1 MRSYN
6 FGTKKPAIEKN
17 LNDTVL
23 SVQIKSVRMGTNT
36 IVKIFRTLNKQ
47 LL

>member
-6 FGTKKPAIEKN
+6 FETKKPAIEKN

-36 IVKIFRTLNKQ
+36 IVKIFHTLDKQ

>member
-6 FGTKKPAIEKN
+6 FGTKKPAIGKN
-17 LNDTVL
+17 LNDNVL

-36 IVKIFRTLNKQ
+36 IIKIFHTLDKQ